1 MNKDNT
7 VAQAGGYLI
16 CSLDGIQI
24 DEKMHALDKESK
36 PIKGLYVI
44 GNDAGNYYNGS
55 YSNLL
60 SGTQAGRIAT
70 FGRYAGQLAAEGQD

>member
-1 MNKDNT
+1 MNLLAT
-7 VAQAGGYLI
+7 LFCGAAAGWIAGKVMHSSHGLI
-16 CSLDGIQI
+16 MNIIL
-24 DEKMHALDKESK
+24 
-36 PIKGLYVI
+36 GLI
-44 GNDAGNYYNGS
+44 GSSNGS